1 MRWRTVGL
9 IITVVLG
16 LLSGLCSSDAQP
28 PSKVPRIAVLSSGPV
43 TPQPGL
49 YTHTRQR
56 NLEAFRH
63 GLRDLGW
70 VEGQNITVEYHHAE
84 NNPERLADLAAD
96 LVRSQVAVLV
106 GAGGPMVIRAAQ
118 HATNTIPIVM
128 AGAGADPVALGFA
141 ASLAQPGGNITGT
154 VSMQPELTAKRL
166 ELLKEVASGVS
177 RLAVLL
183 HHASLTGIAQL
194 PEAREAAQ
202 ALEVALHVQAVR
214 TRDDFEGAF
223 AAMQQAG
230 AGGLLVL
237 TDPFLLEPHR
247 EAITTLAQ
255 QYRLPAMYPWRHY
268 VVEAGGLMAYEP
280 NMPEIFRRSA
290 GYVDKILKGAKPGDL
305 PVERPTKFELVIN
318 LKTAQALGLTIPQT
332 LLFQADEVIR

>member
-1 MRWRTVGL
+1 VGI
-9 IITVVLG
+9 IITFVLG
-16 LLSGLCSSDAQP
+16 CLSGLCSSEAQP
-28 PSKVPRIAVLSSGPV
+28 PGKPVPRIAVLNTSPA
-43 TPQPGL
+43 PQSGL
-49 YTHTRQR
+49 YTHARRR
-56 NLEAFRH
+56 NLEAFQQ
-63 GLRDLGW
+63 GLRALGW
-70 VEGQNITVEYHHAE
+70 VEGQNITVEYHYAD
-84 NNPERLADLAAD
+84 PEQLADLAAD
-96 LVRSQVAVLV
+96 VVRSQVAVLV
-106 GAGGPMVIRAAQ
+106 CPGGPTVIRAAQ
-118 HATNTIPIVM
+118 HATRTIPIVM
-128 AGAGADPVALGFA
+128 VSAGADPVALGFA

-166 ELLKEVASGVS
+166 ELLKEVAPGVS

-183 HHASLTGIAQL
+183 HHDSLTGMAQL
-194 PEAREAAQ
+194 PEAQEAAQ
-202 ALEVALHVQAVR
+202 ALGVALHVQAVR
-214 TRDDFEGAF
+214 SRDDFAGAF

-280 NMPEIFRRSA
+280 DVPAMFRRSA
-290 GYVDKILKGAKPGDL
+290 VYVDKILKGAKPGDL
-305 PVERPTKFELVIN
+305 PVERPTKFALVIN
-318 LKTAQALGLTIPQT
+318 LKTAQALGLTIPPT